1 VNALVVRLVC
11 VTGRSENTQKYLIIM
26 KENLNI
32 ENPLHHIL
40 NIILTG
46 SAMGIVHVLAGVDH
60 LSALATLSVG
70 SSWRAVKLGIRWGIG
85 HSTGLVLVTIVIL
98 LLKGE
103 VNIKLYKKYCDSLV
117 GIFMILLGI
126 YSIFTAIRTY
136 SYSTSFSSSFNSYS
150 QVPIGFND
158 FNLQNDKKKKYDLES
173 TAIPLPS
180 PQPAPPLINFQDNT
194 TQKVVAFLIGIIHG
208 IAGPGGMLGV
218 VPAVEMKSLQSSI
231 LYLTSFTI
239 SSTLCM
245 GIFAAIFGEV
255 TRRAGSTSGFVE
267 LLLNIFSSVLS
278 IGVGATWI
286 FLSANGT
293 LEEIFE

>member
-1 VNALVVRLVC
+1 ME
-11 VTGRSENTQKYLIIM
+11 GSESGS
-26 KENLNI
+26 
-32 ENPLHHIL
+32 PLQHIL
-40 NIILTG
+40 NVIFTG

-70 SSWRAVKLGIRWGIG
+70 SSWRAVKLGIRWGVG
-85 HSTGLVLVTIVIL
+85 HSTGLVLVTIIIL

-103 VNIKLYKKYCDSLV
+103 VNIKLYKQYCDSLV

-126 YSIFTAIRTY
+126 YSIFTAIKTY
-136 SYSTSFSSSFNSYS
+136 SSSTLNSLNSQSSINFNELNLK
-150 QVPIGFND
+150 ND
-158 FNLQNDKKKKYDLES
+158 QKKYDDLELTAA
-173 TAIPLPS
+173 TAISSPPLS
-180 PQPAPPLINFQDNT
+180 PPPPPLINLQDNT
-194 TQKVVAFLIGIIHG
+194 TQKIVAFLIGIIHG

-218 VPAVEMKSLQSSI
+218 VPAVEMKSIHSSI

-239 SSTLCM
+239 SSTLSM
-245 GIFAAIFGEV
+245 GIFAAVFGEV
-255 TRRAGSTSGFVE
+255 TRRAGSISGFVE

-278 IGVGATWI
+278 IVVGATWI